1 MSKYFPP
8 SLVQIYMN
16 IDEMEQELGVM
27 QLSDSFFP
35 TGIYATSN
43 GLEFLFAEK
52 KIRGMA
58 DIIKL
63 IKINITQQI
72 GPSDCVALA
81 SVFDGISGV
90 DGDNF
95 DLIIEADN
103 IVFATKTIKEIRDA
117 SVRSG
122 VQLIK
127 CVIEF
132 VKDDKILNQYL
143 KEIINKKAHGI
154 FPVAFAVC
162 CNALKIKKEK
172 SMMMMLYGFTVGI
185 VGAALRLGLIQHF
198 EGQKIIH
205 SIKPIIIQC
214 IIQHSKKSILEMWQF
229 APQVDI
235 YQMSHEKMD
244 SKMFIT

>member
-1 MSKYFPP
+1 M
-8 SLVQIYMN
+8 YMN
-16 IDEMEQELGVM
+16 IDEIEQELGVM

-35 TGIYATSN
+35 TGIFATSN
-43 GLEFLFAEK
+43 GLEFLFTEK
-52 KIRGMA
+52 KIQGM
-58 DIIKL
+58 DDL
-63 IKINITQQI
+63 IDLIRINIIQQI

-81 SVFDGISGV
+81 NAFDSANQNDFDKVIEV
-90 DGDNF
+90 DNVG
-95 DLIIEADN
+95 
-103 IVFATKTIKEIRDA
+103 FATKSIKEIRDA

-127 CVIEF
+127 CVSEF
-132 VKDDKILNQYL
+132 VTDDDILNQY
-143 KEIINKKAHGI
+143 KNNITENKIHGV
-154 FPVAFAVC
+154 FPIAFAVC

-172 SMMMMLYGFTVGI
+172 SMMMMLHGFTVGV

-205 SIKPIIIQC
+205 SIKPIISQTIKEY
-214 IIQHSKKSILEMWQF
+214 SNKSLFEMWQF

-235 YQMSHEKMD
+235 VQMSHEKMD

>member
-1 MSKYFPP
+1 M
-8 SLVQIYMN
+8 YMN
-16 IDEMEQELGVM
+16 IDEIEQELGVM

-35 TGIYATSN
+35 TGIFATSN
-43 GLEFLFAEK
+43 GLEFLFTEK
-52 KIRGMA
+52 KIQGM
-58 DIIKL
+58 DDL
-63 IKINITQQI
+63 IDLIRINIIQQI

-81 SVFDGISGV
+81 NAFDSANQNDFDKVIEV
-90 DGDNF
+90 DNVG
-95 DLIIEADN
+95 
-103 IVFATKTIKEIRDA
+103 FATKSIKEIRDA

-127 CVIEF
+127 CVSEF
-132 VKDDKILNQYL
+132 VTDDDILNQY
-143 KEIINKKAHGI
+143 KNNITENKIHGV
-154 FPVAFAVC
+154 FPIAFAVC

-172 SMMMMLYGFTVGI
+172 SMMMMLHGFTVGV

-205 SIKPIIIQC
+205 NIKPIISQTIKEY
-214 IIQHSKKSILEMWQF
+214 SNKSLFEMWQF

-235 YQMSHEKMD
+235 VQMSHEKMD